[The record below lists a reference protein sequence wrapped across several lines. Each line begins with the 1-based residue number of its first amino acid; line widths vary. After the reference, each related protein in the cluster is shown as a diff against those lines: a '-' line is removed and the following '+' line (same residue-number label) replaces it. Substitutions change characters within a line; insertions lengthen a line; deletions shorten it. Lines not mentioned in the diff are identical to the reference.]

1 MLSLKGEPLHNRLL
15 RTLKPNE
22 LDRLAGAFEFEALS
36 AGQVI
41 DRMNSPVR
49 YVHFV
54 NRGFVSMIK
63 TMRDGRTV
71 EVGGVGIEGVTAP
84 HALFDGESAVLDTVV
99 QIPGSA
105 FRIAR
110 DILAREVASNP
121 QFRRLIQN
129 YARFTMAQLAQTAAC
144 NRLHSLEER
153 CCRWL
158 LVAHDSALTDRFP
171 LTHEFLATMLGV
183 QRPSVS
189 LAAAMLRKAGLVD
202 YKRGTVTILDRKGLE
217 DMACECY
224 ASARDELDVIFA
236 PA

>member
-15 RTLKPNE
+15 LALRPNVLE
-22 LDRLAGAFEFEALS
+22 SLSRALEFEPLS
-36 AGQVI
+36 AGQVV
-41 DRMNSPVR
+41 DRMGDGVR
-49 YVHFV
+49 HVHFV
-54 NRGFVSMIK
+54 NRGFISMTK
-63 TMRDGRTV
+63 TMHDGRTV
-71 EVGGVGIEGVTAP
+71 EVGGIGIEGVTSP
-84 HALFDGESAVLDTVV
+84 HALLDGESAMLDAAV

-110 DILAREVASNP
+110 DVLARA
-121 QFRRLIQN
+121 QATDRGLHHLIQN
-129 YARFTMAQLAQTAAC
+129 YARFTMSQVAQTAAC

-158 LVAHDSALTDRFP
+158 LVAHDSALADRFA

-189 LAAAMLRKAGLVD
+189 LIASMLRRAGLID
-202 YKRGTVTILDRKGLE
+202 YRRGTVSILDRKGME

-224 ASARDELDVIFA
+224 ATGREELDAIFA
-236 PA
+236 PG